1 MTQIGRLTINAEDG
15 QLVLSGSLDETANVI
30 DLLNQA
36 KGGRLALD
44 LGGVTFINSLGVRD
58 WIRMLATAQTK
69 GLAVELRRVSEPIV
83 HQLNMIIAT
92 RGNATVTSFFA
103 PYACDKCGREG
114 DVLVAAEVGDRVDP
128 QRLGQRGIVLL
139 GEARERRR
147 RRGED
152 LGDRL
157 VFVGLVEGLGEVDG
171 NCHSGVLSCAAA
183 PPARPIP
190 ASLLHAAQ
198 RVQAGATADHR
209 TVSSP

>member
-30 DLLNQA
+30 DLLSYA
-36 KGGRLALD
+36 KGGQLALD

-103 PYACDKCGREG
+103 PYACDKWGRE
-114 DVLVAAEVGDRVDP
+114 DSLLVDVAAH
-128 QRLGQRGIVLL
+128 
-139 GEARERRR
+139 AS
-147 RRGED
+147 
-152 LGDRL
+152 
-157 VFVGLVEGLGEVDG
+157 GLANLE
-171 NCHSGVLSCAAA
+171 A
-183 PPARPIP
+183 PPQACPECG
-190 ASLLHAAQ
+190 AAMAFNDFPERYFTFIQ
-198 RVQAGATADHR
+198 Q
-209 TVSSP
+209 P